1 MKCFILL
8 STLVLSLSSHASYY
22 ATHCSNAKGSLKWES
37 GHNSNTLAL
46 KYYDIEERVK
56 SIPLNKLEIQNSEE
70 ITISESATT
79 RCLSSK
85 SRTYVAKVQVKA
97 AKDFPDTLDFL
108 GAEKT
113 LKDTV
118 ICEFHMNSRAA
129 CEE

>member
-8 STLVLSLSSHASYY
+8 STLVLSFTSQASYY
-22 ATHCSNAKGSLKWES
+22 ATHCSNAQGTLKWES
-37 GHNSNTLAL
+37 GHNSNTLSL
-46 KYYDIEERVK
+46 KYYDSEERVK
-56 SIPLNKLEIQNSEE
+56 SIPLKKIEIENSEE

-85 SRTYVAKVQVKA
+85 SRTYVAKVQIKA
-97 AKDFPDTLDFL
+97 AQDFPDTLDFL
-108 GAEKT
+108 GADKT

-129 CEE
+129 CKE